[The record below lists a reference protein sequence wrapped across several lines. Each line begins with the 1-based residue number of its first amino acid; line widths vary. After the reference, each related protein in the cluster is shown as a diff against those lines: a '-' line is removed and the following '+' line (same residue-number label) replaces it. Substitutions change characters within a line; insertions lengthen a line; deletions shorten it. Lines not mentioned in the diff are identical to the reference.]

1 MSLEGPICEASGHFR
16 QLAYLARL
24 VEFRCVC
31 ELANMSRS
39 DAIARARQELQSGEF
54 LAELARRVAYRTES
68 QNAERR
74 DCLRAYLEEE
84 LQPSFSRL
92 DFESRLIES
101 PCGGAPYLLAHYREN
116 PQAPTVLMYGH
127 GDVVDGMAGEWR
139 DHLDPWAVT
148 RRENRVYGRGTA
160 DNKGQHSVN
169 LAALGAVRAA
179 RGGRRGCPTRSA
191 ACLPTSRSSRRP
203 TSRNSRTIG
212 ARTACRRLSGSTPG
226 TRWRYWR
233 YRRAISASP
242 PTLFPDK
249 RVPCCNFA
257 LWSAPNSTPWS
268 TVCGRICAPA
278 AFRWSRSA
286 GPRALSPRA
295 PISTVHGSIGRRNRS
310 GRPRAGGLRC
320 CRISAARCPMTCS
333 PIRSVCRRSG
343 CRTPIPAVR
352 SMRPTSTSCLTSPRK
367 RSASWPACFG
377 ISAKCRVHS
386 RRAMRRLEMALSAPV
401 TLPESSR
408 EKGFTRLVVAVSIG
422 NALEWYDISSY
433 GYFAVYVSRA
443 FFPNSDPTISL
454 LLTFGTFGLAFLIRP
469 IGGVVLGAY
478 ADRHG
483 RKASLMV
490 SIVLMTTGTLAIAIM
505 PSYET
510 IGLVAPI
517 AVLAARLVQGF
528 SAGGEFGSSTA
539 FLVEHAPGRRGFI
552 ASWQFASQGLGQ
564 VLSSLFGI
572 GLTSWM
578 TAADL
583 NSWGWRI
590 PFLFGI
596 LVGPVGIYIRNHLE
610 DATAPP
616 AAKHEPVVGKV
627 FTEQKLRVVL
637 AIGALAVST
646 AVNYLIVYMPTYVVK
661 TLNLAPT
668 VGFTATL
675 AAAVAVT
682 ILTPVAGTVSDRVGR
697 TTHMIAVGLLL
708 LVSVFPAFLLFT
720 RTPVAA
726 VLVLAVL

>member
-1 MSLEGPICEASGHFR
+1 MG
-16 QLAYLARL
+16 
-24 VEFRCVC
+24 
-31 ELANMSRS
+31 
-39 DAIARARQELQSGEF
+39 
-54 LAELARRVAYRTES
+54 
-68 QNAERR
+68 
-74 DCLRAYLEEE
+74 
-84 LQPSFSRL
+84 
-92 DFESRLIES
+92 
-101 PCGGAPYLLAHYREN
+101 
-116 PQAPTVLMYGH
+116 
-127 GDVVDGMAGEWR
+127 
-139 DHLDPWAVT
+139 
-148 RRENRVYGRGTA
+148 
-160 DNKGQHSVN
+160 
-169 LAALGAVRAA
+169 
-179 RGGRRGCPTRSA
+179 
-191 ACLPTSRSSRRP
+191 
-203 TSRNSRTIG
+203 
-212 ARTACRRLSGSTPG
+212 
-226 TRWRYWR
+226 
-233 YRRAISASP
+233 
-242 PTLFPDK
+242 
-249 RVPCCNFA
+249 
-257 LWSAPNSTPWS
+257 
-268 TVCGRICAPA
+268 
-278 AFRWSRSA
+278 
-286 GPRALSPRA
+286 
-295 PISTVHGSIGRRNRS
+295 
-310 GRPRAGGLRC
+310 
-320 CRISAARCPMTCS
+320 
-333 PIRSVCRRSG
+333 
-343 CRTPIPAVR
+343 
-352 SMRPTSTSCLTSPRK
+352 
-367 RSASWPACFG
+367 
-377 ISAKCRVHS
+377 
-386 RRAMRRLEMALSAPV
+386 LSAPV

-708 LVSVFPAFLLFT
+708 LVSVFPAFLLLT

-726 VLVLAVL
+726 VIVLAVLYLATLKALYFGPLAALMSELFPPATRATGLGLSYNIGVTVFGGMGPAFMTWLGGFALIGNLAPGYYLTVVCVLSLWALVTIRWTSADAIEA